1 MITSAPRIKYGWLRA
16 VLFFISFFIFIAVF
30 DLIGIA
36 IVSSISE
43 YSFEEYISDTDL
55 LMENKMMLLMMV
67 SQLFGTLFTVWIF
80 QKFVNRESFTSIGL
94 EFSGYKDDFVS
105 GLLLG
110 IGLIV
115 LGFGTLYIFNFL
127 SVASIQ
133 FSLIDQ
139 LFYLSLFAVV
149 SLNEEIAIRGY
160 ILQNLSSSFNK
171 YIALVLSS
179 LVFMIMHIGNPN
191 MSAVPLF
198 NLFLAG
204 LLLGVYYIHK
214 NNLWFPIGA
223 HITWNYFQGYVLGF
237 EISGLKVDSIITQK
251 LQGSD
256 LLTGGSFGFEGSIL
270 CTFITILGIYFI
282 DYKYR
287 CDDTKEEISEAI

>member
-16 VLFFISFFIFIAVF
+16 ILFFISFFIFIAVF

-67 SQLFGTLFTVWIF
+67 SQLFGTLFTVWLF

-110 IGLIV
+110 VGLIA

-139 LFYLSLFAVV
+139 VFYLSLFAVV

-204 LLLGVYYIHK
+204 LLLGVYCIHK

-223 HITWNYFQGYVLGF
+223 HITWNYFQGPVLGF
-237 EISGLKVDSIITQK
+237 EVSGNDVDSIFIQS
-251 LQGSD
+251 LSGSE
-256 LLTGGSFGFEGSIL
+256 LITGGEFGFEGSI
-270 CTFITILGIYFI
+270 ILTVLMIIGIVYLDRRF
-282 DYKYR
+282 
-287 CDDTKEEISEAI
+287 SSA

>member
-1 MITSAPRIKYGWLRA
+1 MVLVKWFMKTNTPRIKYGWLRA
-16 VLFFISFFIFIAVF
+16 LLFFVSFFIFIAVF

-36 IVSSISE
+36 IVSSITE
-43 YSFEEYISDTDL
+43 YSFKEYISDTEL

-67 SQLFGTLFTVWIF
+67 CQLFGTLVTVWIF
-80 QKFVNRESFTSIGL
+80 QKFVNREAFSAIGL
-94 EFSGYKDDFVS
+94 ELNGYKDDFVS
-105 GLLLG
+105 GLIFGAGFIG
-110 IGLIV
+110 IGFAI
-115 LGFGTLYIFNFL
+115 LYTINFL

-149 SLNEEIAIRGY
+149 SLNEEIAMRGY

-179 LVFMIMHIGNPN
+179 LVFMLMHIGNPN
-191 MSAVPLF
+191 MSGIPLF

-204 LLLGVYYIHK
+204 LFLGVYCIPK

-223 HITWNYFQGYVLGF
+223 HLTWNYLQGPIYGF
-237 EISGLKVDSIITQK
+237 EVSGNKINSLFEQNLNGHDI
-251 LQGSD
+251 
-256 LLTGGSFGFEGSIL
+256 LTGGDFGYEGSIVL
-270 CTFITILGIYFI
+270 TVFLIAGIYLMDRHF
-282 DYKYR
+282 R
-287 CDDTKEEISEAI
+287 

>member
-1 MITSAPRIKYGWLRA
+1 MRTTAPRIKYGWLRA
-16 VLFFISFFIFIAVF
+16 VLFFISFFIIIAVF

-67 SQLFGTLFTVWIF
+67 SQLFGTLFTVWLF

-204 LLLGVYYIHK
+204 LLLGVYCIHK

-223 HITWNYFQGYVLGF
+223 HITWNYFQGPVLGF
-237 EISGLKVDSIITQK
+237 EVSGNDVDSIFIQS
-251 LQGSD
+251 LNGSE
-256 LLTGGSFGFEGSIL
+256 LITGGEFGFEGSI
-270 CTFITILGIYFI
+270 ILTVLMIIGIVYLDRRF
-282 DYKYR
+282 
-287 CDDTKEEISEAI
+287 SSA

>member
-1 MITSAPRIKYGWLRA
+1 MEPSVPRIKYGWLRA
-16 VLFFISFFIFIAVF
+16 ILFFISFFIIITVF

-67 SQLFGTLFTVWIF
+67 SQLFGTLFTVWLF

-110 IGLIV
+110 VGLIA

-160 ILQNLSSSFNK
+160 ILQNLSRSFNK

-204 LLLGVYYIHK
+204 LLLGVYCIHK

-223 HITWNYFQGYVLGF
+223 HITWNYFQGPVLGF
-237 EISGLKVDSIITQK
+237 EVSGNDVDSIFIQS
-251 LQGSD
+251 LNGSE
-256 LLTGGSFGFEGSIL
+256 LITGGEFGFEGSIIL
-270 CTFITILGIYFI
+270 TTFMIIGIIYL
-282 DYKYR
+282 DRRY
-287 CDDTKEEISEAI
+287 SSA

>member
-1 MITSAPRIKYGWLRA
+1 MKTDAPRIKYGWIRA

-36 IVSSISE
+36 IISSISE
-43 YSFEEYISDTDL
+43 YSFEEYIADTKL
-55 LMENKMMLLMMV
+55 LMENKMMMLMMV
-67 SQLFGTLFTVWIF
+67 SQLFGTLFTVWLF
-80 QKFVNRESFTSIGL
+80 QKFVNREPFTSIGL

-110 IGLIV
+110 VGLIV

-204 LLLGVYYIHK
+204 LLLGVYCIHK

-223 HITWNYFQGYVLGF
+223 HITWNYFQGPVLGF
-237 EISGLKVDSIITQK
+237 EVSGNDVDSIFIQS
-251 LQGSD
+251 LNGSE
-256 LLTGGSFGFEGSIL
+256 LITGGEFGFEGSIIL
-270 CTFITILGIYFI
+270 TTFMIIGIIYL
-282 DYKYR
+282 DRRY
-287 CDDTKEEISEAI
+287 SSA

>member
-16 VLFFISFFIFIAVF
+16 ILFFISFFIFIAVF

-110 IGLIV
+110 VGLIA

-204 LLLGVYYIHK
+204 LLLGVYCIHK

-223 HITWNYFQGYVLGF
+223 HITWNYFQGPVLGF
-237 EISGLKVDSIITQK
+237 EVSGNDVDSIFIQI
-251 LQGSD
+251 LNGSE
-256 LLTGGSFGFEGSIL
+256 LITGGEFGFEGSI
-270 CTFITILGIYFI
+270 ILTVLMIIGIVYLDRRF
-282 DYKYR
+282 
-287 CDDTKEEISEAI
+287 SSA

>member
-43 YSFEEYISDTDL
+43 YSFEEYISDTKL

-80 QKFVNRESFTSIGL
+80 QKFINRESFTSIGL
-94 EFSGYKDDFVS
+94 EFSEYKDDFVS

-204 LLLGVYYIHK
+204 LLLGVYCIHK

-223 HITWNYFQGYVLGF
+223 HITWNYFQGPVLGF
-237 EISGLKVDSIITQK
+237 EVSGNDVDSMFIQS
-251 LQGSD
+251 LNGSE
-256 LLTGGSFGFEGSIL
+256 LITGGEFGFEGSI
-270 CTFITILGIYFI
+270 ILTVLMIIGIVYLDRRF
-282 DYKYR
+282 
-287 CDDTKEEISEAI
+287 SSA

>member
-1 MITSAPRIKYGWLRA
+1 MEPSVPRIKYGWLRA
-16 VLFFISFFIFIAVF
+16 ILFFISFFIIITVF

-67 SQLFGTLFTVWIF
+67 SQLFGTLFTVWLF

-110 IGLIV
+110 VGLIV

-204 LLLGVYYIHK
+204 LLLGVYCIHK

-223 HITWNYFQGYVLGF
+223 HITWNYFQGPVLGF
-237 EISGLKVDSIITQK
+237 EVSGNDVDSIFIQS
-251 LQGSD
+251 LNGSE
-256 LLTGGSFGFEGSIL
+256 LITGGEFGFEGSI
-270 CTFITILGIYFI
+270 ILTVLMIIGIVYLDRRF
-282 DYKYR
+282 
-287 CDDTKEEISEAI
+287 SSA

>member
-1 MITSAPRIKYGWLRA
+1 MQTDAPRIKYGWLRA

-36 IVSSISE
+36 IISSISE
-43 YSFEEYISDTDL
+43 YSFEEYISDTKL
-55 LMENKMMLLMMV
+55 LMENKMMMLMMV
-67 SQLFGTLFTVWIF
+67 SQLFGTLFTVWLF
-80 QKFVNRESFTSIGL
+80 QKFVNREPFTSIGL

-110 IGLIV
+110 VGLIV

-127 SVASIQ
+127 SVVSIQ

-160 ILQNLSSSFNK
+160 ILQNLSRSFNK

-204 LLLGVYYIHK
+204 LLLGVYCIHK

-223 HITWNYFQGYVLGF
+223 HITWNYFQGPVLGF
-237 EISGLKVDSIITQK
+237 EVSGNDVDSIFIQS
-251 LQGSD
+251 LNGSE
-256 LLTGGSFGFEGSIL
+256 LITGGEFGFEGSIIL
-270 CTFITILGIYFI
+270 TTFMIIGIIYL
-282 DYKYR
+282 DRRY
-287 CDDTKEEISEAI
+287 SSA

>member
-1 MITSAPRIKYGWLRA
+1 MQTDAPRIKYGWLRA

-30 DLIGIA
+30 NLIGIA
-36 IVSSISE
+36 IISSISE
-43 YSFEEYISDTDL
+43 YSFEEYIADTKL
-55 LMENKMMLLMMV
+55 LMENKMMMLMMV
-67 SQLFGTLFTVWIF
+67 SQLFGTLFTVWLF
-80 QKFVNRESFTSIGL
+80 QKFVNREPFTSIGL

-110 IGLIV
+110 VGLIV

-127 SVASIQ
+127 SVVSIQ

-160 ILQNLSSSFNK
+160 ILQNLSRSFNK

-204 LLLGVYYIHK
+204 LLLGVYCIHK

-223 HITWNYFQGYVLGF
+223 HITWNYFQGPVLGF
-237 EISGLKVDSIITQK
+237 EVSGNDVDSIFIQN
-251 LQGSD
+251 LNGSE
-256 LLTGGSFGFEGSIL
+256 LITGGEFGFEGSI
-270 CTFITILGIYFI
+270 ILTAFS
-282 DYKYR
+282 
-287 CDDTKEEISEAI
+287 TN

>member
-16 VLFFISFFIFIAVF
+16 ILFFISFFIFIAVF

-67 SQLFGTLFTVWIF
+67 SQLFGTLFTVWLF

-110 IGLIV
+110 VGLIA
-115 LGFGTLYIFNFL
+115 LGFGTLYFFNFL

-204 LLLGVYYIHK
+204 LLLGVYCIHK

-223 HITWNYFQGYVLGF
+223 HITWNYFQGPVLGF
-237 EISGLKVDSIITQK
+237 EVSGNDVDSIFIQS
-251 LQGSD
+251 LSGSE
-256 LLTGGSFGFEGSIL
+256 LITGGEFGFEGSI
-270 CTFITILGIYFI
+270 ILTVLMIIGIVYLDRRF
-282 DYKYR
+282 
-287 CDDTKEEISEAI
+287 SSA

>member
-16 VLFFISFFIFIAVF
+16 ILFFISFFIFIAVF

-67 SQLFGTLFTVWIF
+67 SQLFGTLFTVWLF

-110 IGLIV
+110 VGLIA

-204 LLLGVYYIHK
+204 LLLGVYCIHK

-223 HITWNYFQGYVLGF
+223 HITWNYFQGPVLGF
-237 EISGLKVDSIITQK
+237 EVSGNDVDSIFIQS
-251 LQGSD
+251 LNGSE
-256 LLTGGSFGFEGSIL
+256 LITGGEFGFEGSI
-270 CTFITILGIYFI
+270 ILTVLMIIGIVYI
-282 DYKYR
+282 DR
-287 CDDTKEEISEAI
+287 RFSSA

>member
-1 MITSAPRIKYGWLRA
+1 MKTDAPRIKYGWIRA

-36 IVSSISE
+36 IISSISE
-43 YSFEEYISDTDL
+43 YSFEEYIADTKL
-55 LMENKMMLLMMV
+55 LMENKMMMLMMV
-67 SQLFGTLFTVWIF
+67 SQLFGTLFTVWLF
-80 QKFVNRESFTSIGL
+80 QKFVNREPFTSIGL

-110 IGLIV
+110 VGLIV

-160 ILQNLSSSFNK
+160 ILQNLSRSFNK

-204 LLLGVYYIHK
+204 LLLGVYCIHK

-223 HITWNYFQGYVLGF
+223 HITWNYFQGPVLGF
-237 EISGLKVDSIITQK
+237 EVSGNDVDSIFIQS
-251 LQGSD
+251 LNGSE
-256 LLTGGSFGFEGSIL
+256 LITGGEFGFEGSIIL
-270 CTFITILGIYFI
+270 TTFMIIGIIYL
-282 DYKYR
+282 DRRY
-287 CDDTKEEISEAI
+287 SSA

>member
-43 YSFEEYISDTDL
+43 YSFEEYISDTEL

-67 SQLFGTLFTVWIF
+67 SQLFGTLFTVWLF

-204 LLLGVYYIHK
+204 LLLGVYCIHK

-223 HITWNYFQGYVLGF
+223 HITWNYFQGPVLGF
-237 EISGLKVDSIITQK
+237 EVSGNDVDSIFIQS
-251 LQGSD
+251 LNGSE
-256 LLTGGSFGFEGSIL
+256 LITGGEFGFEGSI
-270 CTFITILGIYFI
+270 ILTVLMIIGIVYLDRRF
-282 DYKYR
+282 
-287 CDDTKEEISEAI
+287 SSA

>member
-16 VLFFISFFIFIAVF
+16 ILFFISFFIFIAVF

-67 SQLFGTLFTVWIF
+67 SQLFGTLFTVWLF

-94 EFSGYKDDFVS
+94 EFSEYKDDFVS

-110 IGLIV
+110 VGLIA

-204 LLLGVYYIHK
+204 LLLGVYCIHK

-223 HITWNYFQGYVLGF
+223 HITWNYFQGPVLGF
-237 EISGLKVDSIITQK
+237 EVSGNDVDSIFIQS
-251 LQGSD
+251 LSGSE
-256 LLTGGSFGFEGSIL
+256 LITGGEFGFEGSI
-270 CTFITILGIYFI
+270 ILTVLMIIGIVYLDRRF
-282 DYKYR
+282 
-287 CDDTKEEISEAI
+287 SSA

>member
-1 MITSAPRIKYGWLRA
+1 MQTDAPRIKYGWLRA

-36 IVSSISE
+36 IISSISE
-43 YSFEEYISDTDL
+43 YSFEEYIADTKL
-55 LMENKMMLLMMV
+55 LMENKMMMLMMV
-67 SQLFGTLFTVWIF
+67 SQLFGTLFTVWLF
-80 QKFVNRESFTSIGL
+80 QKFVNREPFTSIGL

-110 IGLIV
+110 VGLIV

-127 SVASIQ
+127 SVVSIQ

-160 ILQNLSSSFNK
+160 ILQNLSRSFNK

-204 LLLGVYYIHK
+204 LLLGVYCIHK

-223 HITWNYFQGYVLGF
+223 HITWNYFQGPVLGF
-237 EISGLKVDSIITQK
+237 EVSGNDVDSIFIQS
-251 LQGSD
+251 LNGSE
-256 LLTGGSFGFEGSIL
+256 LITGGEFGFEGSI
-270 CTFITILGIYFI
+270 ILTVFMIIGIVYLDRRF
-282 DYKYR
+282 
-287 CDDTKEEISEAI
+287 SSV

>member
-1 MITSAPRIKYGWLRA
+1 MGTDAPRIKYGWLRA
-16 VLFFISFFIFIAVF
+16 ILFFISFFVFIAVF

-43 YSFEEYISDTDL
+43 YSFEEYISNTKL

-67 SQLFGTLFTVWIF
+67 SQLFGTLFTVWLF
-80 QKFVNRESFTSIGL
+80 QKFVNREPFTSIGL

-110 IGLIV
+110 VGLIV

-160 ILQNLSSSFNK
+160 ILQNLSRSFNK

-204 LLLGVYYIHK
+204 LLLGVYCIHK

-223 HITWNYFQGYVLGF
+223 HITWNYFQGPVLGF
-237 EISGLKVDSIITQK
+237 EVSGNDVDSIFIQS
-251 LQGSD
+251 LNGSE
-256 LLTGGSFGFEGSIL
+256 LITGGEFGFEGSIIL
-270 CTFITILGIYFI
+270 TTFMIIGIIYL
-282 DYKYR
+282 DRRY
-287 CDDTKEEISEAI
+287 SSA

>member
-1 MITSAPRIKYGWLRA
+1 MKTDAPRIKYGWIRA

-36 IVSSISE
+36 IISSISE
-43 YSFEEYISDTDL
+43 YSFEEYIADTKL
-55 LMENKMMLLMMV
+55 LMENKMMMLMMV
-67 SQLFGTLFTVWIF
+67 SQLFGTLFTIWLF
-80 QKFVNRESFTSIGL
+80 QKFVNREPFTSIGL

-110 IGLIV
+110 VGLIV

-127 SVASIQ
+127 SVTSIQ

-160 ILQNLSSSFNK
+160 ILQNLSRSFNK

-204 LLLGVYYIHK
+204 LLLGVYCIHK

-223 HITWNYFQGYVLGF
+223 HITWNYFQGPVLGF
-237 EISGLKVDSIITQK
+237 EVSGNDVDSIFIQS
-251 LQGSD
+251 LNGSE
-256 LLTGGSFGFEGSIL
+256 LITGGEFGFEGSIIL
-270 CTFITILGIYFI
+270 TTFMIIGIIYL
-282 DYKYR
+282 DRRY
-287 CDDTKEEISEAI
+287 SSA

>member
-67 SQLFGTLFTVWIF
+67 CQLLGTLFTVWLF

-110 IGLIV
+110 VGLIV

-204 LLLGVYYIHK
+204 LLLGVYCIHK

-223 HITWNYFQGYVLGF
+223 HFTWNYFQGPVLGF
-237 EISGLKVDSIITQK
+237 EVSGNDVDSIFIQS
-251 LQGSD
+251 LNGSE
-256 LLTGGSFGFEGSIL
+256 LITGGEFGFEGSI
-270 CTFITILGIYFI
+270 ILTVLMIIGIVYLDRRF
-282 DYKYR
+282 
-287 CDDTKEEISEAI
+287 SSA

>member
-16 VLFFISFFIFIAVF
+16 VLFFIYFFIFIAVF

-43 YSFEEYISDTDL
+43 YSFEEYISDTKL

-110 IGLIV
+110 VGLIV

-191 MSAVPLF
+191 MSAIPLF

-204 LLLGVYYIHK
+204 LLLGVYCIHK

-223 HITWNYFQGYVLGF
+223 HFTWNYFQGPVLGF
-237 EISGLKVDSIITQK
+237 EVSGNDVDSIFIQS
-251 LQGSD
+251 LDGSE
-256 LLTGGSFGFEGSIL
+256 LITGGEFGFEGSI
-270 CTFITILGIYFI
+270 ILTVFMIIGIIYLDRRF
-282 DYKYR
+282 
-287 CDDTKEEISEAI
+287 SSH

>member
-16 VLFFISFFIFIAVF
+16 ILFFISFFIFIAVF

-67 SQLFGTLFTVWIF
+67 SQLFGTLFTVWLF

-110 IGLIV
+110 VGLIA

-139 LFYLSLFAVV
+139 VFYLSLFAVV

-204 LLLGVYYIHK
+204 LLLGVYCIHK

-223 HITWNYFQGYVLGF
+223 HITWNYFQGPVLGF
-237 EISGLKVDSIITQK
+237 EVSGNDVDSIFIQS
-251 LQGSD
+251 LNGSE
-256 LLTGGSFGFEGSIL
+256 LITGGEFGFEGSI
-270 CTFITILGIYFI
+270 ILTVLMIIGIVYLDRRF
-282 DYKYR
+282 
-287 CDDTKEEISEAI
+287 SSA

>member
-1 MITSAPRIKYGWLRA
+1 MEPSVPRIKYGWLRA
-16 VLFFISFFIFIAVF
+16 ILFFISFFIIITVF
-30 DLIGIA
+30 DLIGIG
-36 IVSSISE
+36 IISSIGE
-43 YSFEEYISDTDL
+43 HSFKELITDSAL
-55 LMENKMMLLMMV
+55 LMESKMMLLMMV
-67 SQLFGTLFTVWIF
+67 TQLCGTMVTVWLF
-80 QKFVNRESFTSIGL
+80 QKFVNREDFTSIGL
-94 EFSGYKDDFVS
+94 QFNGYEDDFFS

-110 IGLIV
+110 AGFIV
-115 LGFGTLYIFNFL
+115 LGFGLLYIFNFL

-139 LFYLSLFAVV
+139 VFYLSLFAVV

-204 LLLGVYYIHK
+204 LLLGVYCIHK

-223 HITWNYFQGYVLGF
+223 HITWNYFQGPVLGF
-237 EISGLKVDSIITQK
+237 EVSGNDVDSIFIQS
-251 LQGSD
+251 LSGSE
-256 LLTGGSFGFEGSIL
+256 LITGGEFGFEGSI
-270 CTFITILGIYFI
+270 ILTVLMIIGIVYLDRRF
-282 DYKYR
+282 
-287 CDDTKEEISEAI
+287 SSA

>member
-1 MITSAPRIKYGWLRA
+1 MQTDVPRIKYGWLRA

-43 YSFEEYISDTDL
+43 YSFEEYIADTKL
-55 LMENKMMLLMMV
+55 LMENKMMMLMMV
-67 SQLFGTLFTVWIF
+67 SQLFGTLFTVWLF
-80 QKFVNRESFTSIGL
+80 QKFVNREPFTSIGL

-110 IGLIV
+110 VGLIV

-127 SVASIQ
+127 SVVSIQ

-160 ILQNLSSSFNK
+160 ILQNLSRSFNK
-171 YIALVLSS
+171 YIALILSS

-204 LLLGVYYIHK
+204 LLLGVYCIHK

-223 HITWNYFQGYVLGF
+223 HITWNYFQGPVLGF
-237 EISGLKVDSIITQK
+237 EVSGNDVDSIFIQS
-251 LQGSD
+251 LNGSE
-256 LLTGGSFGFEGSIL
+256 LITGGEFGFEGSIIL
-270 CTFITILGIYFI
+270 TTFMIIGIIYL
-282 DYKYR
+282 DRRY
-287 CDDTKEEISEAI
+287 SSA

>member
-1 MITSAPRIKYGWLRA
+1 METDAPRIKYGWLRA

-36 IVSSISE
+36 IISSISE
-43 YSFEEYISDTDL
+43 YSFEEYIADTKL
-55 LMENKMMLLMMV
+55 LMENKMMMLMMV

-80 QKFVNRESFTSIGL
+80 QKFVNREPFTSIGL

-110 IGLIV
+110 VGLIV

-160 ILQNLSSSFNK
+160 ILQNLSRSFNK

-204 LLLGVYYIHK
+204 LLLGIYCIHK

-223 HITWNYFQGYVLGF
+223 HITWNYFQGPVLGF
-237 EISGLKVDSIITQK
+237 EVSGNDVDSILIQS
-251 LQGSD
+251 LNGSE
-256 LLTGGSFGFEGSIL
+256 LITGGEFGFEGSIIL
-270 CTFITILGIYFI
+270 TTFMIIGIIYL
-282 DYKYR
+282 DRRY
-287 CDDTKEEISEAI
+287 SSA

>member
-1 MITSAPRIKYGWLRA
+1 METDVPRIKYGWLRA

-36 IVSSISE
+36 IISSISE
-43 YSFEEYISDTDL
+43 YSFEEYIADTKL
-55 LMENKMMLLMMV
+55 LMENKMMMLMMV

-80 QKFVNRESFTSIGL
+80 QKFVNREPFTSIGL

-160 ILQNLSSSFNK
+160 ILQNLSRSFNK

-204 LLLGVYYIHK
+204 LLLGIYCIHK

-223 HITWNYFQGYVLGF
+223 HITWNYFQGPVLGF
-237 EISGLKVDSIITQK
+237 EVSGNDVDSILIQS
-251 LQGSD
+251 LNGSE
-256 LLTGGSFGFEGSIL
+256 LITGGEFGFEGSIIL
-270 CTFITILGIYFI
+270 TTFMIIGIIYL
-282 DYKYR
+282 DRRY
-287 CDDTKEEISEAI
+287 SSA

>member
-43 YSFEEYISDTDL
+43 YSFEEYISDTEL

-67 SQLFGTLFTVWIF
+67 SQLFGTLFTVWLF

-204 LLLGVYYIHK
+204 LLLGVYCIHK

-223 HITWNYFQGYVLGF
+223 HITWNYFQGPVLGF
-237 EISGLKVDSIITQK
+237 EVSGNDVDSIFIQS
-251 LQGSD
+251 LSGSE
-256 LLTGGSFGFEGSIL
+256 LITGGEFGFEGSI
-270 CTFITILGIYFI
+270 ILTVLMIIGIVYLDRRF
-282 DYKYR
+282 
-287 CDDTKEEISEAI
+287 SSA

>member
-1 MITSAPRIKYGWLRA
+1 MQTDAPRIKYGWLRA

-36 IVSSISE
+36 IISSISE
-43 YSFEEYISDTDL
+43 YSFEEYIADTKL
-55 LMENKMMLLMMV
+55 LMENKMMMLMMV
-67 SQLFGTLFTVWIF
+67 SQLFGTLFTVWLF
-80 QKFVNRESFTSIGL
+80 QKFVNREPFTSIGL

-105 GLLLG
+105 GLFLG
-110 IGLIV
+110 VGLIV

-160 ILQNLSSSFNK
+160 ILQNLSRSFNK

-204 LLLGVYYIHK
+204 LLLGVYCIHK

-223 HITWNYFQGYVLGF
+223 HITWNYFQGPVLGF
-237 EISGLKVDSIITQK
+237 EVSGNDVDSIFIQS
-251 LQGSD
+251 LNGSE
-256 LLTGGSFGFEGSIL
+256 LITGGEFGFEGSIIL
-270 CTFITILGIYFI
+270 TTFMIIGIIYL
-282 DYKYR
+282 DRRY
-287 CDDTKEEISEAI
+287 SSA